1 MESKGLAHNL
11 ESSPRTDDIRLKDLA
26 PFSKM
31 LLSDQVRKG
40 LHQAGFMYPTVIQAT
55 AIPVGKSGIDLLV
68 QSKSGTG
75 KTLIFCCIVLEA
87 YTPEIKEPQSMI
99 IAPTREIA
107 VQIEDTLNSIGK
119 FCLGFKAVCVI
130 GGMDV
135 SEDRKRVQG
144 AKAIVGTPGRILHL
158 IQNEVLNTSQIQLLV
173 VDEADKMYS
182 NTFRQ
187 DLQRI
192 RNALPNR
199 KQTLACS
206 ATFEDNLDQELAK
219 IMRNPL
225 LVSTEERAT
234 LLVGI
239 KQFVYELLEQKTSI
253 LEMQL
258 KLDAVR
264 HIFSRLAFK
273 QCLIFAGSQSRADSY
288 RNYLEKDGWP
298 CELISGAQNQK
309 TRLEQFRKFREF
321 KTRILIATD
330 LMARGVD
337 SEHVNLVINLEL
349 PTDSVTYLHRIGRA
363 GRFGSHGVAISCV
376 ASAKDHQTF
385 KKLIS
390 DIGTGMKVLK
400 FPTRAEKDK
409 DQRDIWNFSQFD
421 EDVKYFGLY
430 QTDPPAAK
438 APLASQDN
446 VSLTPSLSENK
457 ENFSNNTSSM
467 QQSSIDTNTFLVNSK
482 DSAVNMPQ
490 LTESS
495 QAPNKCKQNED
506 ISPLAPSNAD
516 NVNTPCDSHNDST
529 HQLITSNTIDDAS
542 SIAADSLRSSQQDI
556 SRYQSVLMQKSAIP
570 TLVEF
575 LVDRQSSQDTPT
587 KRNQDLFDAYT
598 EEVLNDNRDLS
609 EPLHD
614 VTAVDGP
621 VLNSSKLAQLKS
633 LLIDKPVVK
642 SPIKENI
649 DLYSDFANFNEDDS
663 SLSVSDD
670 VDKQTFIMSV
680 TTPSI
685 QQDSLEEL
693 RINSSDLYPAT
704 DQTTVTSESHEMAI
718 KEPKHFPSPA
728 HNQMSGFI
736 PDIIPGP
743 TAQTNKQQQRQKL
756 SINVTAHIE
765 IPPYQSPPN
774 SISPLVN
781 ALENNLEEPS
791 PTSSTDSSVATLSNQ
806 ENAEQQSGSDS
817 EHSGGNSSGFDEKT
831 STSGSS
837 GIDTSEPESNRPQ
850 RQIPQYETSSD
861 DEDDDEDDLTFDFDN
876 DADEEDDSSEHY
888 FGTDEEEN
896 NEETEYEADSDGSD
910 EYDSVDNN
918 TNYTAGQI
926 GEVLYSRPV
935 TQASHTSSSNTI
947 TNATQ
952 QQSLNMAYQTAYSR
966 WTTAGIN
973 ELHLPAAAWPA
984 HEYIYQQQL
993 LSTINACEIPTT
1005 TTTTT
1010 VAAGPGPWTLAT
1022 LLPALAALPATATYM
1037 PLKVDLTMQH
1047 NEQPNS
1053 NNNSIEMNKNSY
1065 GSQGFIA
1072 CDQVLISSHH
1082 PLKMMDFIFSNLI
1095 RCKVLTQP

>member
-1 MESKGLAHNL
+1 MEGKGLAHNL
-11 ESSPRTDDIRLKDLA
+11 ESATRTDDIRLKDLA

-31 LLSDQVRKG
+31 LLSEQVRKG

-87 YTPEIKEPQSMI
+87 YTSEIKEPQSMI
-99 IAPTREIA
+99 VAPTREIA

-119 FCLGFKAVCVI
+119 FCPGFKAVCVI

-135 SEDRKRVQG
+135 GEDRKRVQG

-158 IQNEVLNTSQIQLLV
+158 IQNEVLNTSQIRLLV
-173 VDEADKMYS
+173 LDEADKMYS

-206 ATFEDNLDQELAK
+206 ATFEDNLDMELAK
-219 IMRNPL
+219 IMKNPL

-239 KQFVYELLEQKTSI
+239 KQFVYELPEQKTSI

-264 HIFSRLAFK
+264 HIFRRLAFK

-321 KTRILIATD
+321 KTRILLATD

-349 PTDSVTYLHRIGRA
+349 PPDSVTYLHRIGRA

-390 DIGTGMKVLK
+390 EIGTGMKVLK
-400 FPTRAEKDK
+400 FPKETESDK
-409 DQRDIWNFSQFD
+409 EQRDIWNFSQFA
-421 EDVKYFGLY
+421 EDINYFGLY
-430 QTDPPAAK
+430 QTDPPMPK

-457 ENFSNNTSSM
+457 ENLSNNTSSI

-495 QAPNKCKQNED
+495 QVPNKCKQNDAVTPLQHSNVD
-506 ISPLAPSNAD
+506 IL
-516 NVNTPCDSHNDST
+516 NTPCDSHNDST

-575 LVDRQSSQDTPT
+575 LVDRQSSQYTPT

-598 EEVLNDNRDLS
+598 EEVLNDDRDPS
-609 EPLHD
+609 EPLQAE
-614 VTAVDGP
+614 TTVDGP
-621 VLNSSKLAQLKS
+621 VLNSTKLAQLKS

-649 DLYSDFANFNEDDS
+649 DLYSDFDNFKEDES
-663 SLSVSDD
+663 SISVSDD

-693 RINSSDLYPAT
+693 RNNSSDLYPAT
-704 DQTTVTSESHEMAI
+704 DQTTVTTDSHELAI

-728 HNQMSGFI
+728 HNHMPGFI

-743 TAQTNKQQQRQKL
+743 DAQTSKQQRQKL

-774 SISPLVN
+774 SVSPLVN
-781 ALENNLEEPS
+781 ALENNREEPS
-791 PTSSTDSSVATLSNQ
+791 PSSTTDSSVATLSNQ
-806 ENAEQQSGSDS
+806 ENDEQLSGS
-817 EHSGGNSSGFDEKT
+817 ETEQSGGNSSGFDEKT

-850 RQIPQYETSSD
+850 RLVAQYETSSS
-861 DEDDDEDDLTFDFDN
+861 DEGDDDDEDLTFDLDN

-888 FGTDEEEN
+888 FGTDEEGSH
-896 NEETEYEADSDGSD
+896 EELEYDQDSEEEAESD
-910 EYDSVDNN
+910 EDFSPDYAN
-918 TNYTAGQI
+918 TQI
-926 GEVLYSRPV
+926 GEVLFSRPV

-947 TNATQ
+947 TNTTQ
-952 QQSLNMAYQTAYSR
+952 RSLNVAYQTAYSR
-966 WTTAGIN
+966 W
-973 ELHLPAAAWPA
+973 
-984 HEYIYQQQL
+984 
-993 LSTINACEIPTT
+993 
-1005 TTTTT
+1005 
-1010 VAAGPGPWTLAT
+1010 
-1022 LLPALAALPATATYM
+1022 
-1037 PLKVDLTMQH
+1037 VDLYWNQMTIIQDYVKFFQFTRQQ
-1047 NEQPNS
+1047 E
-1053 NNNSIEMNKNSY
+1053 E
-1065 GSQGFIA
+1065 
-1072 CDQVLISSHH
+1072 
-1082 PLKMMDFIFSNLI
+1082 
-1095 RCKVLTQP
+1095 

>member
-1 MESKGLAHNL
+1 MEGKGLAHNL
-11 ESSPRTDDIRLKDLA
+11 ETAPRTDDVRLKDLA

-31 LLSDQVRKG
+31 LLSEQVRKG

-75 KTLIFCCIVLEA
+75 KTLIFSCIILES

-99 IAPTREIA
+99 VAPTREIA

-119 FCLGFKAVCVI
+119 YCPGFKAVCVI

-158 IQNEVLNTSQIQLLV
+158 IQNEVLNTSQIRLLV
-173 VDEADKMYS
+173 LDEADKMYS
-182 NTFRQ
+182 NAFRQ

-199 KQTLACS
+199 EQTVACS

-219 IMRNPL
+219 IMKNPL

-239 KQFVYELLEQKTSI
+239 KQFVYEIPEQKTSI

-264 HIFSRLAFK
+264 HIFGRLAFK

-376 ASAKDHQTF
+376 ASSKDHNTF

-390 DIGTGMKVLK
+390 EIGTGMKVLK
-400 FPTRAEKDK
+400 FPTKAESDK
-409 DQRDIWNFSQFD
+409 EQRDIWNFSQFT

-430 QTDPPAAK
+430 QVDPPAAK

-446 VSLTPSLSENK
+446 ISLTPSLSENK
-457 ENFSNNTSSM
+457 ENLSNNTSSM

-495 QAPNKCKQNED
+495 QAPNKCQQND
-506 ISPLAPSNAD
+506 AACALPASNTD
-516 NVNTPCDSHNDST
+516 NLNTPCDSHNGST

-598 EEVLNDNRDLS
+598 EEVLNDNREVS
-609 EPLHD
+609 ESHRAEP
-614 VTAVDGP
+614 TVDGP

-633 LLIDKPVVK
+633 LLIDKPAAK
-642 SPIKENI
+642 TPINEDI
-649 DLYSDFANFNEDDS
+649 DLYSDFANFKEDDS
-663 SLSVSDD
+663 SISLSDE

-693 RINSSDLYPAT
+693 RNNSSDLYPAT
-704 DQTTVTSESHEMAI
+704 DQTTVTTDSHEMAP
-718 KEPKHFPSPA
+718 KEPRHFPSPA
-728 HNQMSGFI
+728 HNHMPAFIADVKSGPKTQM
-736 PDIIPGP
+736 
-743 TAQTNKQQQRQKL
+743 NKQQQQRQKL

-774 SISPLVN
+774 SVSPLVN
-781 ALENNLEEPS
+781 ALEANHEEPS
-791 PTSSTDSSVATLSNQ
+791 PSSTTDSSMANLSNQ
-806 ENAEQQSGSDS
+806 EDGGQQSGSET

-850 RQIPQYETSSD
+850 RLIPQYETSSE
-861 DEDDDEDDLTFDFDN
+861 DEDEEDLTFELGN
-876 DADEEDDSSEHY
+876 DADEEEDDSSEHY
-888 FGTDEEEN
+888 FGTDNDDDDEEEN
-896 NEETEYEADSDGSD
+896 DDDEEEIEYAEDTDESNE
-910 EYDSVDNN
+910 DNSLAYN

-926 GEVLYSRPV
+926 GDVLYSRPV
-935 TQASHTSSSNTI
+935 TQASRSTSSNTI
-947 TNATQ
+947 TNTTQ
-952 QQSLNMAYQTAYSR
+952 RSLNVAYQTAYSR
-966 WTTAGIN
+966 WVDLYWNQMTIIQDYVKFFQFTR
-973 ELHLPAAAWPA
+973 
-984 HEYIYQQQL
+984 QQQ
-993 LSTINACEIPTT
+993 E
-1005 TTTTT
+1005 
-1010 VAAGPGPWTLAT
+1010 
-1022 LLPALAALPATATYM
+1022 
-1037 PLKVDLTMQH
+1037 
-1047 NEQPNS
+1047 E
-1053 NNNSIEMNKNSY
+1053 E
-1065 GSQGFIA
+1065 
-1072 CDQVLISSHH
+1072 
-1082 PLKMMDFIFSNLI
+1082 
-1095 RCKVLTQP
+1095 